1 MIRIAVVGDIGSGK
15 SHVAKLFD
23 FPVFNADYEVGKLY
37 KKSKKCYFK
46 LKKTLPEYKISF
58 PIKKNIL
65 ARAIMDNNYNLKK
78 IVKIV
83 HPEIR
88 VQLNKFV
95 KKNKTKKAIILDI
108 PLLIENKINK
118 KNDILVYIEANKEE
132 IKKKLKKRPN
142 FNINILN
149 KLKKLQLPLEI
160 KKKQSNYLIKNNF
173 NNSMVKKNVKKIL
186 RKILLNA

>member
-1 MIRIAVVGDIGSGK
+1 MIRIAVVGNIGSGK

-23 FPVFNADYEVGKLY
+23 LPVFNADYEVEKLY

-118 KNDILVYIEANKEE
+118 KNDILVYIEADRET
-132 IKKKLKKRPN
+132 IKRKLKKRDN

-149 KLKKLQLPLEI
+149 KFKKLQLPLET
-160 KKKQSNYLIKNNF
+160 KKKKSHYLIKNNF

>member
-1 MIRIAVVGDIGSGK
+1 
-15 SHVAKLFD
+15 
-23 FPVFNADYEVGKLY
+23 
-37 KKSKKCYFK
+37 
-46 LKKTLPEYKISF
+46 
-58 PIKKNIL
+58 
-65 ARAIMDNNYNLKK
+65 MDNNYNLKK

-118 KNDILVYIEANKEE
+118 KNDILVYIEANREE
-132 IKKKLKKRPN
+132 IKKKLRKRPN